1 MLYTATNAELRLG
14 LRSCVSLVGTRLSL
28 VEGALA
34 RVLTSAHPC
43 RFVGRRVLTSTDECR
58 TAENEYERVLTSVT
72 TSTNWLY
79 STALVCTPLLLVA
92 GTRLQSSTD
101 EYRRVAS
108 TSVDEYRVLLSVLCT
123 RLRVMTSTYE

>member
-14 LRSCVSLVGTRLSL
+14 LRSCVALVGTRLSL

-79 STALVCTPLLLVA
+79 STALVCTSLLLV

-108 TSVDEYRVLLSVLCT
+108 TSVDEYRVLLAVACT